1 MKRTLALAILGAP
14 LIGATPVHAQPV
26 TVDQLQ
32 AALRER
38 DATIAALE
46 KRISAL
52 EAASQSGATAA
63 VGPAAAAAPAQFNA
77 SQGAD
82 RGDEELQALS
92 RGLVQQGLL
101 VLPKGQFEV
110 APGLSYSHS
119 QKQGLVLVDTPEGI
133 SIAESQRARQDALD
147 GALTVRYGLPWRS
160 QIQLRVP
167 YSWHHEEVAL
177 GDGTVVKN
185 HDTHIGDIEVE
196 LAHQL
201 VREGHGLPGIT
212 AAVSWRFPTG
222 RDVFHAASANV
233 ATGTGTHQLT
243 GRLTAFKSL
252 DPIVAYGSLSYSY
265 TFSRNEDFGRVDPGN
280 AIDLTL
286 GALLAVSPD
295 TSLNFSFAQQFR
307 GHTRVDGQSI
317 AGSNGVA
324 AVAQFGIDQLLGS
337 RSLLSASLG
346 IGLTND
352 APDYQFLIS
361 TPIRFK

>member
-1 MKRTLALAILGAP
+1 MMRTLALGVLGAT
-14 LIGATPVHAQPV
+14 LIGSAPVYAQAV
-26 TVDQLQ
+26 TVEQLQ

-38 DATIAALE
+38 DETISALE
-46 KRISAL
+46 KRIAAL
-52 EAASQSGATAA
+52 EAASRSGATAA
-63 VGPAAAAAPAQFNA
+63 VAPAAAAPAQFA
-77 SQGAD
+77 PSQAAD
-82 RGDEELQALS
+82 RGEEELQALS

-133 SIAESQRARQDALD
+133 SIVSSQRQQQDALE
-147 GALTVRYGLPWRS
+147 GAMTVRYGLPWRS

-167 YSWHHEEVAL
+167 YSWRHEESAL
-177 GDGTVVKN
+177 GDGTVVRN

-212 AAVSWRFPTG
+212 AAVAWRIPTG

-233 ATGTGTHQLT
+233 ATGSGTHQIS

-265 TFSRNEDFGRVDPGN
+265 TFSRKEDFGRVNPGN

-295 TSLNFSFAQQFR
+295 TSLNFAFAQQFR
-307 GHTRVDGQSI
+307 SHTRVDGRSI
-317 AGSNGVA
+317 AGSQGVA
-324 AVAQFGIDQLLGS
+324 AVAQFGIDQLLSS

-352 APDYQFLIS
+352 APDYQFVIS